1 MSTTTIQVGE
11 SRRGPTARS
20 LPYTRTFNYYEPDSE
35 GESVE
40 FRLIYKGPLPPEQ
53 WDEHQGRPVG
63 RAKDK
68 HGLRKHFH
76 PQLRE
81 LWQNDPALKHQAES
95 WFLITTTPHNQVS
108 FPGPGVRQI
117 IPVMPHYPGAKKFID
132 HIADNHVRCNGN
144 RFIPL
149 ISKAGGFSCALDIL
163 FLRRDAPGNLIANGG
178 DIDNRIK
185 VLLDGL
191 RMPIDEKELGAC
203 VIDKDT
209 EEPFYCL
216 LEDDRLVSKLSV
228 TTDRL
233 ITPRESNESEN
244 DVMLVIHVT
253 MVNPEL
259 VFAGGRLV

>member
-1 MSTTTIQVGE
+1 MRTSKHDTLG
-11 SRRGPTARS
+11 RD
-20 LPYTRTFNYYEPDSE
+20 LPRTDIFNFHKSE
-35 GESVE
+35 ELLDDPME
-40 FRLIYKGPLPPEQ
+40 FRLIYKGPLPPER
-53 WDEHQGRPVG
+53 WEDERAGRPAG

-68 HGLRKHFH
+68 HDLRKYFH

-81 LWQNDPALKHQAES
+81 LWQKDPALRRQAES
-95 WFLITTTPHNQVS
+95 WFLIYTTPRNQVD

-117 IPVMPHYPGAKKFID
+117 VPVMPNYPGAKRFID
-132 HIADNHVRCNGN
+132 HIADDHVRFDGK

-163 FLRRDAPGNLIANGG
+163 FLRRDSPGNLIANGG

-191 RMPIDEKELGAC
+191 RMPSDVKELGGYE
-203 VIDKDT
+203 IDPV
-209 EEPFYCL
+209 EENPFYCL
-216 LEDDRLVSKLSV
+216 LEDDRLISKISV

-233 ITPRESNESEN
+233 IVPQNTEEEVHNVE
-244 DVMLVIHVT
+244 LVIHVT